1 MDSPREARSCREAC
15 WTAFI
20 PPGNN
25 YFRERKGWR
34 ERWRGREEKRQERE
48 EEKGEREEE
57 KKEGRKEGRALGQP
71 ERGLGEYKNP
81 QISHRGGKFPNR
93 PSFLR

>member
-1 MDSPREARSCREAC
+1 ME
-15 WTAFI
+15 
-20 PPGNN
+20 G
-25 YFRERKGWR
+25 ERRK
-34 ERWRGREEKRQERE
+34 KAKERE